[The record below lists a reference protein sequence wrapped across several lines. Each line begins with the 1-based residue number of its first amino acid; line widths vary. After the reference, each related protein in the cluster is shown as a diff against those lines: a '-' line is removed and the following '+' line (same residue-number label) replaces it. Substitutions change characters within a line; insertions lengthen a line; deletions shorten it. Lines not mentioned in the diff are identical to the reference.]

1 MMPTCSD
8 GGSLLRNLVISATYS
23 AQNRNGL
30 LCVSS
35 MPQNLPSCKA
45 SLNFVSPSLAV
56 VEEAGRGDCEGV
68 LRVVMD
74 SVACELFNVVVDHS
88 DGLPSHC
95 SVIVKKKN
103 QCQKQFC

>member
-1 MMPTCSD
+1 
-8 GGSLLRNLVISATYS
+8 
-23 AQNRNGL
+23 
-30 LCVSS
+30 

-45 SLNFVSPSLAV
+45 SLNFIPPSLAV
-56 VEEAGRGDCEGV
+56 LEEAGQGDYKGV

-88 DGLPSHC
+88 DGLPSNC
-95 SVIVKKKN
+95 SVIVKKN

>member
-1 MMPTCSD
+1 M
-8 GGSLLRNLVISATYS
+8 
-23 AQNRNGL
+23 
-30 LCVSS
+30 
-35 MPQNLPSCKA
+35 
-45 SLNFVSPSLAV
+45 

-95 SVIVKKKN
+95 FRH
-103 QCQKQFC
+103 C